1 MHQRKSFSLKLF
13 FFPTNFQQLNT
24 TQFFLS
30 FISKKKKEEEIGD
43 LKNSRQSRQMPPKLK
58 MRTKQIDQH
67 YQSKK
72 HSNFGPFC
80 LFGPVRS
87 TLVYFGPLWSNLA
100 NSVNLVCFCPFG
112 PIRFVSVYFSQ
123 FGPSDLL
130 RSIQFIQSVRSSSV
144 QFDLFWSIQ
153 SSLVHFR
160 LP

>member
-1 MHQRKSFSLKLF
+1 MHSTLESWMHQRKSFSLKLF

-24 TQFFLS
+24 TLVFS
-30 FISKKKKEEEIGD
+30 IVHFISKKKKKTNEIGD
-43 LKNSRQSRQMPPKLK
+43 LKNSRQSRQMPTKLK

-112 PIRFVSVYFSQ
+112 PIRFVPVYFS
-123 FGPSDLL
+123 
-130 RSIQFIQSVRSSSV
+130 
-144 QFDLFWSIQ
+144 
-153 SSLVHFR
+153 
-160 LP
+160 